1 MKFATDLLLSLP
13 QGIGNCAISKWE
25 PDLLKKEMAVKNV
38 IDAEIIKGK
47 IS

>member
-1 MKFATDLLLSLP
+1 MKFATDVLLSLL
-13 QGIGNCAISKWE
+13 QGTGNCAISKWE
-25 PDLLKKEMAVKNV
+25 PDPLKKEMTVKNV